1 MKWSIR
7 VTCPNRSP
15 ADRRAYSAFFI
26 ECSET
31 ASVMVST
38 RPEVP
43 PVMRIRKLKKQVR
56 PKWAINKRERGILS
70 HPTLAVLFFP
80 NTPEFLNK
88 LNSKLLLPEIGAC
101 LDDHR

>member
-1 MKWSIR
+1 
-7 VTCPNRSP
+7 
-15 ADRRAYSAFFI
+15 
-26 ECSET
+26 
-31 ASVMVST
+31 MVST

-56 PKWAINKRERGILS
+56 PKWVTNKRERGILS
-70 HPTLAVLFFP
+70 HPTLAIFFFP

-88 LNSKLLLPEIGAC
+88 LNSKLLLPEIRAC